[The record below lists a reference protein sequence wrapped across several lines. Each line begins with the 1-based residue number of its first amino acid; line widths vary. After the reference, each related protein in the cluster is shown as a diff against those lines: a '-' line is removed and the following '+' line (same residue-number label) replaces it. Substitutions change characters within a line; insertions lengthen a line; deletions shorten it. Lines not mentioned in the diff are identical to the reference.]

1 MKRRSPFTLI
11 ELLVVIA
18 IIAILAAML
27 LPALA
32 KAREKARSITCT
44 NKLKQIGLAWTMYAG
59 DNNSI
64 TMPFDMALDRFI
76 NEFGGQE
83 AASGG
88 ENRWRCYFMSYL
100 GDPDVL
106 LCPNGR
112 NDYKGDNYKAQLQ
125 VEYCYNSAVGNKV
138 DSLITKPANTIAFAD
153 SVHWGAN
160 YKYWIAY
167 AGNRA
172 YKSYFASHTDA
183 SFRVPERCRHG
194 GSGSNICF
202 ADGHVEF
209 RNHLNIVA
217 EGDTLI
223 KYNQ

>member
-1 MKRRSPFTLI
+1 MKRATLFTLI

-32 KAREKARSITCT
+32 KAREKARNITCT
-44 NKLKQIGLAWTMYAG
+44 NKLKQIGLSWIMYSG
-59 DNNSI
+59 DNDNK
-64 TMPFDMALDRFI
+64 TMPYDMETARFL

-83 AASGG
+83 LNGG
-88 ENRWRCYFMSYL
+88 ENRWRCYFMTYL
-100 GDPDVL
+100 GDPNVL

-112 NDYKGDNYKAQLQ
+112 NDYKADNYKAQLQ

-138 DSLITKPANTIAFAD
+138 DSIITKPANTIAFAD

-160 YKYWIAY
+160 KYWIAY
-167 AGNRA
+167 AGNKN
-172 YKSYFASHTDA
+172 YKSYFASQTDP
-183 SFRVPERCRHG
+183 SFRVPERCRH
-194 GSGSNICF
+194 SANGSNLTF

-209 RNHLNIVA
+209 RNHVNIVA
-217 EGDTLI
+217 EGDTLL